1 MPLEVKKKERETSQS
16 LIHRFSQRMRKSGI
30 LRRAREIR
38 FREHS
43 LSRQLRKKAALR
55 REELKKEYKK
65 LEKLGKPKIS
75 KSRK

>member
-1 MPLEVKKKERETSQS
+1 VPLEIEKKERETSQS
-16 LIHRFSQRMRKSGI
+16 LIHRFSTRIRKSGI

-38 FREHS
+38 FQERP

-65 LEKLGKPKIS
+65 LEKLGKPS
-75 KSRK
+75 KAR